1 MRRLTAGLLVTTCA
15 MAVAVPAF
23 AEGGNGRWESS
34 ERAHG
39 GHESGKLRTEVR
51 SESGVGGVVFDPPR
65 SGAGGSLTGRQ
76 PNWSPPPCYYA
87 PRWSASEFKTWWD
100 TYAEPTARKTE
111 GTDAQRII
119 DQHDE
124 TYGEGSEY
132 EDHNIGRE
140 DEGAWW
146 TVHSNPNHP
155 DSSTVSCE
163 SRIFWVDYDDAPPP
177 YPGAPTPEM
186 LAELAYAEVEIP
198 QLRAELSPA
207 ADAQKV
213 NLDTWVWMDASDLA
227 PVSVTASISGY
238 SQLSA
243 TVTATPSRVEL
254 DPGTADATV
263 HDGCAVGA
271 DGGVGR
277 PYTSSDAGTTP
288 ACGVTYHRA
297 THNGGPY
304 PFSATVVWEVSWEG
318 SDGSGATLPD
328 GEFGTA
334 QDVTVQEIQAIVR

>member
-1 MRRLTAGLLVTTCA
+1 MSSVAVLVGALLLSATPP
-15 MAVAVPAF
+15 AVATD
-23 AEGGNGRWESS
+23 GGGGRGDRGGDVRGDRNGNKLKAGVS
-34 ERAHG
+34 EA
-39 GHESGKLRTEVR
+39 
-51 SESGVGGVVFDPPR
+51 GVGGVVFDPPH
-65 SGAGGSLTGRQ
+65 SGAGGTLSGRQ
-76 PNWSPPPCYYA
+76 ANWSPPPCYYA
-87 PRWSASEFKTWWD
+87 PRWSASEFKEWWD
-100 TYAEPTARKTE
+100 GYAKDQAYKT
-111 GTDAQRII
+111 DPDNASAII
-119 DQHDE
+119 DSHDE
-124 TYGEGSEY
+124 TYGEKSEY

-155 DSSTVSCE
+155 DGSTASCE
-163 SRIFWVDYDDAPPP
+163 SRIFWVDHDDTPPP
-177 YPGAPTPEM
+177 HPNSPTPEM

-198 QLRAELSPA
+198 DVRAELSPA

-213 NLDTWVWMDASDLA
+213 NLATWVWMDASDLA

-238 SQLSA
+238 SQLWA

-254 DPGTADATV
+254 DPGTGDATV

-277 PYTSSDAGTTP
+277 PYTSSDSGTAP

-297 THNGGPY
+297 THDRGPY

-328 GEFGTA
+328 GAFGTT
-334 QDVTVQEIQAIVR
+334 QDVTVQEIQTVVR

>member
-1 MRRLTAGLLVTTCA
+1 MG
-15 MAVAVPAF
+15 
-23 AEGGNGRWESS
+23 EN
-34 ERAHG
+34 
-39 GHESGKLRTEVR
+39 
-51 SESGVGGVVFDPPR
+51 GVGGVVFEPPH
-65 SGAGGSLTGRQ
+65 SGAGGSLSGRRS
-76 PNWSPPPCYYA
+76 NWSPPPCYYA
-87 PRWSASEFKTWWD
+87 PRWTASEFKDWWD
-100 TYAEPTARKTE
+100 NYAKNMAYKTE
-111 GTDAQRII
+111 GRDAQDIVDR
-119 DQHDE
+119 HDE
-124 TYGEGSEY
+124 RYGEDSEY

-140 DEGAWW
+140 DEGSWW
-146 TVHSNPNHP
+146 TVHANPSHP
-155 DSSTVSCE
+155 DGSTASCE
-163 SRIFWVDYDDAPPP
+163 SRIFWVDHDDTPPP
-177 YPGAPTPEM
+177 YPESPTPEL

-207 ADAQKV
+207 AESQKV

-238 SQLSA
+238 SALSA
-243 TVTATPSRVEL
+243 TVTATPVRVEL

-263 HDGCAVGA
+263 HDGCSVGA

-277 PYTSSDAGTTP
+277 PYASADAGATP

-328 GEFGTA
+328 GEFGTT
-334 QDVTVQEIQAIVR
+334 QDVTVEEVQAIVR

>member
-1 MRRLTAGLLVTTCA
+1 M
-15 MAVAVPAF
+15 
-23 AEGGNGRWESS
+23 
-34 ERAHG
+34 
-39 GHESGKLRTEVR
+39 R
-51 SESGVGGVVFDPPR
+51 SETGLGGVVFDPPH
-65 SGAGGSLTGRQ
+65 SGDGGSLSGRQ
-76 PNWSPPPCYYA
+76 ANWSPPPCYYA
-87 PRWSASEFKTWWD
+87 PRWSASEFKEWWD
-100 TYAEPTARKTE
+100 SYAKDQAYKT
-111 GTDAQRII
+111 DPDNAPAII
-119 DQHDE
+119 DAHDE
-124 TYGEGSEY
+124 TYGENSQY

-155 DSSTVSCE
+155 DGSTASCE
-163 SRIFWVDYDDAPPP
+163 SQIFWVDHDDTPPP
-177 YPGAPTPEM
+177 HPNSPTPEM

-198 QLRAELSPA
+198 DVRAELSPA

-213 NLDTWVWMDASDLA
+213 NLATWVWMDASDLA

-254 DPGTADATV
+254 DPGTGDATV

-277 PYTSSDAGTTP
+277 PYTAADAGTAP
-288 ACGVTYHRA
+288 SCGVTYHRA
-297 THNGGPY
+297 THDRGPY

-328 GEFGTA
+328 GAFGTT
-334 QDVTVQEIQAIVR
+334 QDVTVQEIQTIVR